1 MNILLNSGWMKAL
14 IAKAIKIGMSKKAGI
29 KADLDINDLKISDDE
44 SGVRLHLDLDVTMS
58 RDELERLIKSKGLM

>member
-1 MNILLNSGWMKAL
+1 MKFLLNTGWMKNL
-14 IAKAIKIGMSKKAGI
+14 ISKAITFGVTKKAGI

-58 RDELERLIKSKGLM
+58 RDELERLIKGLM

>member
-29 KADLDINDLKISDDE
+29 KAGLDINDLKISDDE
-44 SGVRLHLDLDVTMS
+44 SGVKLHLDLDVTMS
-58 RDELERLIKSKGLM
+58 RDELERLIKGLM

>member
-58 RDELERLIKSKGLM
+58 RDELERLIKGLM